1 LKIFIS
7 NGTSSVLIDQIGAPQ
22 GNQMSY
28 VYKSIPISGLL
39 TINSSMQLYVTISD
53 LNPNRNITEAAFD
66 HFWVSNYLT
75 TDIQET
81 NKEKFSI
88 FPNPTNEIINIENAV
103 LESNV
108 LIRDINGKVQKI
120 LQVTSNKMEINIE
133 NLSSGIYFIQNLD
146 QSIRFIKL

>member
-1 LKIFIS
+1 
-7 NGTSSVLIDQIGAPQ
+7 
-22 GNQMSY
+22 M
-28 VYKSIPISGLL
+28 
-39 TINSSMQLYVTISD
+39 
-53 LNPNRNITEAAFD
+53 
-66 HFWVSNYLT
+66 SNYLT
-75 TDIQET
+75 TDIHET